1 MIRCMERF
9 WSKVEKT
16 DTCWLWR
23 AGTQFGTGRFRFA
36 GENLPAPRVAWFLSR
51 EEPVLPGE
59 IILRTCG
66 NLLCVRP
73 EHLKKQSANDDRPR
87 EDPLLRFWA
96 KVEKT
101 DTCWLWRGALSNKGY
116 GDFHINGDD
125 NHMLAHRFIWE
136 HLHGKTPLLIC
147 HKCDNPACVRPDHL
161 FAGTHAENSADMAR
175 KGRHRLGWRRPASDP
190 KTGRFIRGAF
200 VLQRAKSVSES

>member
-1 MIRCMERF
+1 MERF

-36 GENLPAPRVAWFLSR
+36 GENLPAPRVAWLLSR

-87 EDPLLRFWA
+87 EDP
-96 KVEKT
+96 
-101 DTCWLWRGALSNKGY
+101 GQ
-116 GDFHINGDD
+116 ING
-125 NHMLAHRFIWE
+125 NHRATCASLSDMLKMDWQAKERDSE
-136 HLHGKTPLLIC
+136 
-147 HKCDNPACVRPDHL
+147 D
-161 FAGTHAENSADMAR
+161 AE
-175 KGRHRLGWRRPASDP
+175 G
-190 KTGRFIRGAF
+190 
-200 VLQRAKSVSES
+200 